1 MLVVVIQYTISY
13 VSAPTNTD
21 YISDSFMCMTIMLS
35 VIIIVLEF
43 CKEIHKD

>member
-21 YISDSFMCMTIMLS
+21 YISDSFMSMTIMLS